1 MSTKESAE
9 MNNAPVDT
17 EQVLKDMFDKVTEEV
32 TNGLDNDSVAVAT
45 ILDDKINQR
54 IDAVFREHW
63 NRTLRNYINTRIS
76 EEVAEHATLL
86 GKRLGELQGN
96 RGEL

>member
-1 MSTKESAE
+1 MTKKEPAE
-9 MNNAPVDT
+9 MNNAPVDV
-17 EQVLKDMFDKVTEEV
+17 EQVFKDMFDKVTEEV

-63 NRTLRNYINTRIS
+63 NTTLKKWVNARIS
-76 EEVAEHATLL
+76 EEVAEQAMLL

>member
-1 MSTKESAE
+1 MSNKEPAE
-9 MNNAPVDT
+9 MNNAPVDV
-17 EQVLKDMFDKVTEEV
+17 EQVFKDMFDKVTEEV
-32 TNGLDNDSVAVAT
+32 TNGLDNDSVAT

-63 NRTLRNYINTRIS
+63 NTTLKKWVNTRIS